1 MNTKICSLLV
11 ILAII
16 SLVPLTD
23 AQISI
28 GEKARQELVEIS
40 VSQDGKVHV
49 KHIIRASNLPVDL
62 ELISGTVSN
71 ISVLNN
77 QGDEELFSTNADN
90 TILLLQPSS
99 EKLIIEY
106 ELEDALSKIDDV
118 WTWDFRYL
126 EKTSFIIPEGV
137 DLIFVNERPVFL
149 DDRKGFACHGC
160 QMILE
165 YSIDEPKNIEYV
177 NWENMKFAV
186 EVKTLAEIS
195 DFNFSQHNKGISFK
209 INNENRF
216 VTTVVPLE
224 LLWGPYEVFLN
235 DEKTYFHEYVNNGT
249 HVWISM
255 KPDTTGKI
263 TIIGTTVIPEF
274 PIFAPMAIG
283 FLMVMIIPLVR
294 KFSLH

>member
-77 QGDEELFSTNADN
+77 QGEEELFSTNADN
-90 TILLLQPSS
+90 TMLLLQPSS

-195 DFNFSQHNKGISFK
+195 DFNFSQHSKEISFR